1 MTVEKVYFT
10 TKPFSDAEETLEVT
24 HRYIAEALK
33 DSDSLLYILLK
44 EGKIIGVCTVDVSGN
59 SNYLYGLAIAEA
71 YRGQGYGSYL
81 VKSVVNQ
88 LIAQNDKAFQI
99 AVAVSYTH
107 LRAHET

>member
-10 TKPFSDAEETLEVT
+10 TKPFLMRKKLLRLT

-44 EGKIIGVCTVDVSGN
+44 EGKIIGVYTVDVSGN

-81 VKSVVNQ
+81 VKSVVN
-88 LIAQNDKAFQI
+88 
-99 AVAVSYTH
+99 
-107 LRAHET
+107 